1 MGFALAIY
9 AIGVAA
15 GLVLT
20 DASPLARVV
29 IALLWPLGAAAF
41 VVTIAVLL
49 VAAMLVFPIFG
60 VAVMVAVAGLW
71 ALGYWL

>member
-15 GLVLT
+15 GLLLT

-41 VVTIAVLL
+41 VVTIAILF
-49 VAAMLVFPIFG
+49 VAAMLIFPVFG
-60 VAVMVAVAGLW
+60 VLVLAAAFGAWLW
-71 ALGYWL
+71 FF

>member
-9 AIGVAA
+9 GIGVAA

-41 VVTIAVLL
+41 VVTIAILF
-49 VAAMLVFPIFG
+49 VAAMLVFPLFG
-60 VAVMVAVAGLW
+60 VLVLAAGVAGW
-71 ALGYWL
+71 IWLL

>member
-29 IALLWPLGAAAF
+29 IALLWPLGAVAF
-41 VVTIAVLL
+41 VVTIAMLI
-49 VAAMLVFPIFG
+49 VAAMLVFPVFG
-60 VAVMVAVAGLW
+60 VLVLASAAATWIW
-71 ALGYWL
+71 ASG

>member
-1 MGFALAIY
+1 VGFALVIY
-9 AIGVAA
+9 ATGVAA

-41 VVTIAVLL
+41 VVTIAILL
-49 VAAMLVFPIFG
+49 VAAMLVFPVFG
-60 VAVMVAVAGLW
+60 VVVLAVAAAFW
-71 ALGYWL
+71 VWF

>member
-41 VVTIAVLL
+41 VVTIATLL
-49 VAAMLVFPIFG
+49 VAAMLVFPVFG
-60 VAVMVAVAGLW
+60 VAVLVAAAAAW
-71 ALGYWL
+71 AWF

>member
-20 DASPLARVV
+20 DAGPLARVV

-41 VVTIAVLL
+41 VVTIAILF
-49 VAAMLVFPIFG
+49 VAAMLVFPVFG
-60 VAVMVAVAGLW
+60 VLVLAAAVGGWLW
-71 ALGYWL
+71 FF

>member
-1 MGFALAIY
+1 VGFALAIY

-20 DASPLARVV
+20 DASPLARVA

-41 VVTIAVLL
+41 AVTIATLL

-60 VAVMVAVAGLW
+60 AAVIIAAAGLW
-71 ALGYWL
+71 ALGSWL

>member
-1 MGFALAIY
+1 VGFALAIY

-20 DASPLARVV
+20 DASPLARMV

-41 VVTIAVLL
+41 VVTVSILF
-49 VAAMLVFPIFG
+49 VAAMLVFPVFG
-60 VAVMVAVAGLW
+60 VLVLAAGVAAW
-71 ALGYWL
+71 IWLL

>member
-20 DASPLARVV
+20 DASPLARVA

-41 VVTIAVLL
+41 VVTISILF
-49 VAAMLVFPIFG
+49 VAAMLVFPVFG
-60 VAVMVAVAGLW
+60 VLVLAAGVAGW
-71 ALGYWL
+71 IWLL

>member
-1 MGFALAIY
+1 VGFALVIY

-41 VVTIAVLL
+41 VVTIAILL
-49 VAAMLVFPIFG
+49 VAAMLVFPVFG
-60 VAVMVAVAGLW
+60 VVVLAVAAAFW
-71 ALGYWL
+71 VWF

>member
-1 MGFALAIY
+1 VGFALAIY
-9 AIGVAA
+9 GIGVAA

-41 VVTIAVLL
+41 VVTIAILF
-49 VAAMLVFPIFG
+49 VAAMLVFPLFG
-60 VAVMVAVAGLW
+60 VLVLAAGVAGW
-71 ALGYWL
+71 IWLL

>member
-20 DASPLARVV
+20 DAGPLARVV

-41 VVTIAVLL
+41 VVTISILF
-49 VAAMLVFPIFG
+49 VAAMLVFPVFG
-60 VAVMVAVAGLW
+60 VLVLAAAAVGRLW
-71 ALGYWL
+71 FF